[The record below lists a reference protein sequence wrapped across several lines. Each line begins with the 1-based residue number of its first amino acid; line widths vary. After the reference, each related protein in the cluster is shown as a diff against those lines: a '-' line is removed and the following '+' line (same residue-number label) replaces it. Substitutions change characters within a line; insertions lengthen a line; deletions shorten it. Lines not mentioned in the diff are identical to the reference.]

1 MAPDPLPAVLSGGD
15 GAERSSTKD
24 LGADD
29 SWHQRMR
36 LERELHDGPA
46 LRLSALALRLGLLS
60 HRCPDPALAEGING
74 VQDELHAVLEELRN
88 LAGRLYPPLLDEAGL
103 GPALRQVAE
112 HTDAPVA
119 IVDNSERFGTALEG
133 ATYFAVAECLA
144 ALPVGAPAV
153 EVAISREGDELVLA
167 VTGLEPG
174 ATGRLQETARSLG
187 GRTDVGPSRS
197 PETAVTAVTARIP
210 CA

>member
-1 MAPDPLPAVLSGGD
+1 MAPDPLPAVLPGGPD
-15 GAERSSTKD
+15 EA
-24 LGADD
+24 
-29 SWHQRMR
+29 WHQRMR

-60 HRCPDPALAEGING
+60 HRSQDPEIAEGISG
-74 VQDELHAVLEELRN
+74 VQDELHAVLQELRD
-88 LAGRLYPPLLDEAGL
+88 LAGKLYPPLLDEAGL

-112 HTDAPVA
+112 HTDAPIA
-119 IVDNSERFGTALEG
+119 IVDSEERFGPALEG
-133 ATYFAVAECLA
+133 ATYFALAECLA

-187 GRTDVGPSRS
+187 GVTTVGPSS
-197 PETAVTAVTARIP
+197 EVTVRIP

>member
-1 MAPDPLPAVLSGGD
+1 MAPDPLPTVLPG
-15 GAERSSTKD
+15 
-24 LGADD
+24 GADD
-29 SWHQRMR
+29 AWHQRMR

-60 HRCPDPALAEGING
+60 HRCEDPALADGIG
-74 VQDELHAVLEELRN
+74 EVQDELHAVLEELRN
-88 LAGRLYPPLLDEAGL
+88 LAGKLYPPLLDEAGL

-112 HTDAPVA
+112 HADAPVA
-119 IVDNSERFGTALEG
+119 IVDSQERFGTALEG
-133 ATYFAVAECLA
+133 ATYFALAECLA

-167 VTGLEPG
+167 VTGVEPD

-187 GRTDVGPSRS
+187 GRTDVGASGS
-197 PETAVTAVTARIP
+197 VVTARIP